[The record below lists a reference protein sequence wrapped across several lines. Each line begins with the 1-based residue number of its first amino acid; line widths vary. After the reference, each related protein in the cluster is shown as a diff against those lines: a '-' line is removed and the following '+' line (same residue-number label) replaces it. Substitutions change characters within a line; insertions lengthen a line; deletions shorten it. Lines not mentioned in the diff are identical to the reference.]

1 MDVTARAKTI
11 AELND
16 QLRKAPDWKITLQT
30 LTTLISE
37 SGHQWRITPE
47 VSYLPQEQLSELI
60 SKVQEFDDFTAEND
74 PGGEHNFGKVMQ
86 DNVDYYW
93 KISYYD
99 LDFQSHHVNLTDPT
113 KARRILILM
122 KAKEYSH
129 PVDSLLSS
137 FPG

>member
-1 MDVTARAKTI
+1 MDVTSKKQTT

-16 QLRKAPDWKITLQT
+16 QLRKDPNWKITLQT

-37 SGHQWRITPE
+37 SGHPWRITPE
-47 VSYLPQEQLSELI
+47 VSYLPQEQLGELI

-74 PGGEHNFGKVMQ
+74 PGGAHDFGKVVQ
-86 DNVDYYW
+86 DDVDYCW
-93 KISYYD
+93 KINYYD
-99 LDFQSHHVNLTDPT
+99 LDFQSYSVNLTDPT
-113 KARRILILM
+113 KTRRILILM

-129 PVDSLLSS
+129 PAYSFLSS